1 MIGLDANVLVR
12 YLAQDDKN
20 QSALASRLIERE
32 LTPENP
38 GFVSLIVLVETVW
51 VLESCYGSSRADI
64 AAVLERL
71 LRVKRL
77 KIQDAE
83 TAWRAL
89 RQFVAGKADFSD
101 CLIERF
107 GYAHD
112 CSHTATFDKNAA
124 KFAGMQLL

>member
-1 MIGLDANVLVR
+1 MIGLDTNVLVR
-12 YLAQDDKN
+12 YLAQDDKS
-20 QSALASRLIERE
+20 QSAAAGRLIERE
-32 LTPENP
+32 LSQETP

-71 LRVKRL
+71 LRVKQL

-89 RQFVAGKADFSD
+89 RLFLSCKADFSD
-101 CLIERF
+101 CLIERL
-107 GYAHD
+107 GHANG
-112 CSHTATFDKNAA
+112 CLHTATFDKVAA
-124 KFAGMQLL
+124 KSAGMKLL